1 MRDSIASSGRLNS
14 DAVHFRLVYIA
25 AFPFCLLAALLGR
38 VGHADHGTGRSILGD
53 AKAAARTF
61 GSFALMG

>member
-1 MRDSIASSGRLNS
+1 MRDLITPDGRRHS
-14 DAVHFRLVYIA
+14 DAVHFRLVYLA
-25 AFPFCLLAALLGR
+25 SFPFCLLTALVAR
-38 VGHADHGTGRSILGD
+38 VGHAGEGAGRSILGD